1 MIMAK
6 CHDINPPFVDGSGV
20 PAGNNNHI
28 AIRAVRSSSPKAGSS
43 HNIMDNDKTV
53 AEGQLLRVH
62 SDSDD
67 QVNTSLDMSTASSA
81 KKRREQRKKHTDEHN
96 ITLQTPNFLK
106 AAQEERKELHRQKEE
121 NRDKRAR
128 ERNALLKEF
137 LDVLKK

>member
-1 MIMAK
+1 MAK
-6 CHDINPPFVDGSGV
+6 RHDINPPFVDSSGV
-20 PAGNNNHI
+20 PAGNKNHI

-67 QVNTSLDMSTASSA
+67 QVNTSLDMSTSSSA

-96 ITLQTPNFLK
+96 ITLQTINFLK

-128 ERNALLKEF
+128 ERNALLKEL